1 MTLGKLNQDL
11 PKLYRDCVSPELK
24 IAYKHLSFPRGEHPK
39 LLFGDDLRRSIKKIT
54 ETNKVSGSVF
64 F

>member
-24 IAYKHLSFPRGEHPK
+24 IAYKHLSFHEVSIQNYYLETISVDQLRKSQK
-39 LLFGDDLRRSIKKIT
+39 LIK
-54 ETNKVSGSVF
+54 
-64 F
+64 